1 MDFSKDK
8 KILAVC
14 EKADTAI
21 CVLYNVQKLL
31 DQVREEVKNKKVL
44 YPMCNKVVEKK
55 RILVSNE
62 IAGTSF
68 VDADFG

>member
-1 MDFSKDK
+1 MAFSKDK

-44 YPMCNKVVEKK
+44 YPLCNKVVEKK
-55 RILVSNE
+55 EYLCQTRLQELVL
-62 IAGTSF
+62 
-68 VDADFG
+68 

>member
-1 MDFSKDK
+1 M
-8 KILAVC
+8 C